1 MTNSL
6 EVCSY
11 LSPERV
17 LSLQEGEKQ
26 EVLELLADLIA
37 EDPLVKD
44 PIEMKKAIMAREK
57 VMSTGIGNYVAIP
70 HARCAGVDD
79 FVVAFARIEVGM
91 EFDSVDKKP
100 VHLVF
105 MIVANEHQDKKYI
118 KLLSRLMLRMRKEQL
133 IERLMQTN
141 NAEDLYR
148 ILVESK

>member
-70 HARCAGVDD
+70 HARC
-79 FVVAFARIEVGM
+79 
-91 EFDSVDKKP
+91 
-100 VHLVF
+100 
-105 MIVANEHQDKKYI
+105 
-118 KLLSRLMLRMRKEQL
+118 
-133 IERLMQTN
+133 
-141 NAEDLYR
+141 
-148 ILVESK
+148 

>member
-1 MTNSL
+1 FD
-6 EVCSY
+6 
-11 LSPERV
+11 
-17 LSLQEGEKQ
+17 
-26 EVLELLADLIA
+26 A
-37 EDPLVKD
+37 
-44 PIEMKKAIMAREK
+44 
-57 VMSTGIGNYVAIP
+57 
-70 HARCAGVDD
+70 VDN
-79 FVVAFARIEVGM
+79 
-91 EFDSVDKKP
+91 KP